1 MSAVLDQNATLMNG
15 LNAELIRIMV
25 EVMGGWGA
33 DDNYDT
39 SIWSVRTEKK
49 DRAIGFVS
57 K

>member
-1 MSAVLDQNATLMNG
+1 M
-15 LNAELIRIMV
+15 LNSLVRIMV

-39 SIWSVRTEKK
+39 YIWSVRTEKK
-49 DRAIGFVS
+49 DRAIGLVS